1 MRPTS
6 FFSVLID
13 LRSPP
18 QCKRFSS
25 AYLTNNPFFWVSF
38 KVWSYSRHSWTKR
51 LENPCLIFGWTLNV
65 TETAQNPNQKTL
77 YENKDQDCSGNTGS
91 PTSGIWYC
99 APKPRPKGSFPSKI
113 KRGAPVPFQRL
124 QNWNWLAQEN
134 QVLLAYKGQSSG
146 QGDPYYCLALY
157 KLDLLLGD
165 VPEFNSTAVF
175 IVEGWV
181 FVNFT

>member
-1 MRPTS
+1 MFRLDEKGNEPVESKPEEILEPEEDDSDIPDNELGAVVEFGEDELDEAQTEAEVKNITYKHHITIEELKREVLGSVRKKFFSTRSTLFILQYWVRKQQLEQRARAPGVQRLEMRPTS

-65 TETAQNPNQKTL
+65 TETA
-77 YENKDQDCSGNTGS
+77 
-91 PTSGIWYC
+91 
-99 APKPRPKGSFPSKI
+99 
-113 KRGAPVPFQRL
+113 
-124 QNWNWLAQEN
+124 
-134 QVLLAYKGQSSG
+134 
-146 QGDPYYCLALY
+146 
-157 KLDLLLGD
+157 
-165 VPEFNSTAVF
+165 
-175 IVEGWV
+175 
-181 FVNFT
+181 